1 MRKIRKK
8 KISFIRNILG
18 RAILLFVLFFLFLAE
33 SSCKWFLATFGEM
46 DFSIVVYQL
55 FSPMEGTSQGIL
67 NEYAHACLYPSIS
80 SAVLIFLIYVFWDYT
95 TKRLCIDF
103 HLRLFRKKWNLH
115 ISHRMGQAIK
125 YVCMGGCVVFLLAS
139 LGSKMIKM
147 GVPAYLAEVSQ
158 DSTLFE
164 DYYVS
169 PETVHIEFPESKRNL
184 LLIYVESMES
194 TYASTE
200 EGGAKEINYIP
211 ELTKLANEN
220 LNFSDNE
227 KLGGAHNYAG
237 GWTIAGLL
245 ASSSGVPYKLPIE
258 GNSSG
263 EYETFLPGLITLGEI
278 LEEEGYTNY
287 FMCGSDATFGG
298 RRAFYDQHGDYVILD
313 YDKAI
318 ENEIIPSDYL
328 EYWGMEDE
336 KLYAFAKQQL
346 SEIARN
352 ENPFNF
358 SMLTVDTHHPEG
370 YACQLC
376 QNQHG
381 SQFANAIS
389 CASRQVYDFV
399 MWCQEQEWYENTTIV
414 ITGDHLSMNNT
425 FWDDIGDYERNVY
438 NCFINI
444 PRDLSPV
451 RPKNREF
458 SAIDLF
464 PTILASLDVKIED
477 DYLGLGVNLF
487 SDKMTLP
494 EMIGKEKFEKEL
506 KLFSKYYFSQ
516 FVIA

>member
-1 MRKIRKK
+1 
-8 KISFIRNILG
+8 
-18 RAILLFVLFFLFLAE
+18 
-33 SSCKWFLATFGEM
+33 
-46 DFSIVVYQL
+46 
-55 FSPMEGTSQGIL
+55 
-67 NEYAHACLYPSIS
+67 
-80 SAVLIFLIYVFWDYT
+80 
-95 TKRLCIDF
+95 
-103 HLRLFRKKWNLH
+103 
-115 ISHRMGQAIK
+115 
-125 YVCMGGCVVFLLAS
+125 
-139 LGSKMIKM
+139 
-147 GVPAYLAEVSQ
+147 
-158 DSTLFE
+158 
-164 DYYVS
+164 
-169 PETVHIEFPESKRNL
+169 
-184 LLIYVESMES
+184 MES

-313 YDKAI
+313 YDKAV

>member
-1 MRKIRKK
+1 MKNKGKIF
-8 KISFIRNILG
+8 SFILNIVG
-18 RAILLFVLFFLFLAE
+18 KVVLLLTLFILFLAE
-33 SSCKWFLATFGEM
+33 LSCKWFLSTFGEM
-46 DFSIVVYQL
+46 DFSNVVYQL

-67 NEYAHACLYPSIS
+67 NEYVMACLYPSIT
-80 SAVLIFLIYVFWDYT
+80 SAILIFLIYVFWGFT
-95 TKRLCIDF
+95 SSRLCIDF
-103 HLRLFRKKWNLH
+103 HIRLAQKKWDLH
-115 ISHRMGQAIK
+115 LSHRKGQMIK
-125 YVCMGGCVVFLLAS
+125 YVCISSCIVYLLVS
-139 LGSKMIKM
+139 LAGKMIKM
-147 GVPAYLAEVSQ
+147 GVPAYLEEVSQ
-158 DSTLFE
+158 YSTLFE

-169 PETVHIEFPESKRNL
+169 PDAVAVDFPANKRNL

-194 TYASTE
+194 TYASIE

-211 ELTKLANEN
+211 ELTELANDN
-220 LNFSDNE
+220 LNFSDNG

-245 ASSSGVPYKLPIE
+245 ASSSGVPYKLPVE

-278 LEEEGYTNY
+278 LENEGYMNY

-313 YDKAI
+313 YDMAI
-318 ENEIIPSDYL
+318 ENEIIPPDYL

-336 KLYAFAKQQL
+336 KLFAFAKQQL
-346 SEIARN
+346 SEAAQG

-358 SMLTVDTHHPEG
+358 TMLTVDTHHPEG

-399 MWCQEQEWYENTTIV
+399 MWCQQQEWYEDTTIV
-414 ITGDHLSMNNT
+414 VTGDHLSMNNT

-444 PRDLSPV
+444 PEGLSPTQ
-451 RPKNREF
+451 PKNREF
-458 SAIDLF
+458 STIDLF
-464 PTILASLDVKIED
+464 PTILASLGVKIEGD
-477 DYLGLGVNLF
+477 HLGLGVNLF

-506 KLFSKYYFSQ
+506 KLYSKYYFSK